1 VAHEAVPRR
10 GLAGYVPSIAAEW
23 ADVRG
28 SERWQVID
36 GTLCLV
42 DISGSTAL
50 FERLA
55 AQGRVAAEELTDLLS
70 DVFSRMID
78 RVQERG
84 GTQLKF
90 GGDALL
96 SLFTGRDHA
105 TQAACAAVE
114 MRRELRD
121 AVRGT
126 TELGR
131 LPLRMS
137 AGVESGA
144 IHLFLAGDAHHELV
158 VAGPVASAT
167 TELER
172 AAEAGEIV
180 VGPAARAALPRHAA
194 GRPCGPGH
202 VLRWRTSPISPP
214 EPRAQPTADG
224 KDLERHVPVGLRQVL
239 SAGPDPEHRTATVAF
254 VRFSGIDGLIAEAG
268 LPATA
273 EVLDGLVTS
282 VQRAAE
288 REGVTILSTDVD
300 TDGGKIV
307 LVTGAPATNVDDE
320 GRMLRCLRT
329 VVDSPSALSLRAG
342 VNRGH
347 VFAGEVGRRERWRT
361 YTVMG
366 DAVNLAARLGAA
378 APAGTVYATRPVV
391 EGSLTAFAVTR
402 TPPLTLKGLSAPV
415 TAYVLGDE
423 IGQRDRAVRA
433 EMPFTGRGPELAR
446 LVAMINGLGG
456 HGGAVT
462 VMGAAG
468 VGKSRLVHEALGRA
482 HAEHLVLRAEP
493 YRVATPY
500 RPWRDAMRAVLGIE
514 RTDGPAMARELR
526 AQVINLDPILLP
538 MLPLV
543 GAVTHIS
550 VPSTEEVD
558 AIAGPFRPTR
568 TADVVEALLAA
579 THDGPLVLVIEDA
592 HGVDEATSLLL
603 EQLVVNATPRHPW
616 LVVSVRR
623 LEPGGFMP
631 STGER
636 LTLHPLLAG
645 EARRLAELA
654 TSAAPLRPH
663 DIERIAARAG
673 GNPLFLEEVL
683 RAARDTG
690 TIDMLPHSLEAVIG
704 VQIDALPLPA
714 RRLLRC
720 AAVLGGSFRVDI
732 FEQVVAAEGLSSDA
746 ATREALNEF
755 FEPSQDRLRF
765 RHAVVRDVAYE
776 GLPYGRR
783 RELHRT
789 AAQILTRAAGASP
802 EAVADL
808 LAVHYA
814 RARDHALAW
823 HYGVIAGDRAR
834 EAFANPEAA
843 ANYVLALDAGRRV
856 PDIADD
862 DRASVLTHLGD
873 VREQDG
879 EFADALD
886 AYRQATGLRRHDPL
900 GRARLALRRARARER
915 MGSYTVALRETTAG
929 LSALDDG
936 SGPMDGVEA
945 AKLRAQLVVF
955 SAVVRQAQERPRAA
969 RALATRGVDM
979 ARAAGDPRALARG
992 YMVLEWAQRASGEA
1006 HHESYG
1012 EMALALYEEMGDTAG
1027 VATVTANLGMERYF
1041 EGRWDEAAELYERAR
1056 AAFLRIGNAVQ
1067 AAMCGANMG
1076 ELLVSQGRLD
1086 EAEPVLRDAGRVLR
1100 ASAFVDGATFAEQ
1113 QLGRLLARRGD
1124 TDDAIEVL
1132 SAVHAELDA
1141 LGQTMTAFEAAL
1153 HLADAYTDRGDPRR
1167 ALELRDAA
1175 AARAG
1180 ADAAHLDAHD
1190 ALVRGRALAAL
1201 GHLDEAA
1208 SVVAGGVSAAEDKAL
1223 AYELE
1228 LLLRLS
1234 SDVDHQRSARGSP
1247 APKNVSVT

>member
-1 VAHEAVPRR
+1 VTSV
-10 GLAGYVPSIAAEW
+10 AAEW
-23 ADVRG
+23 TEVRG
-28 SERWQVID
+28 AERWRVVD

-70 DVFSRMID
+70 DVFSHMIE

-84 GTQLKF
+84 GSQLKF

-96 SLFTGRDHA
+96 SLFTGPDHA

-114 MRRELRD
+114 MRQELRV
-121 AVRGT
+121 AARGT
-126 TELGR
+126 TALGR
-131 LPLRMS
+131 LPLQMS
-137 AGVESGA
+137 VGVESGA
-144 IHLFLAGDAHHELV
+144 IHLFLAGVAHHELV

-172 AAEAGEIV
+172 AAGAGEVV
-180 VGPAARAALPRHAA
+180 VGPATRAALPRNAA
-194 GRPCGPGH
+194 ERARGPGH
-202 VLRWRTSPISPP
+202 VLRWRTPPIGPP
-214 EPRAQPTADG
+214 EPRRLPTVDG
-224 KDLERHVPVGLRQVL
+224 ADLERHVPVALRRVL
-239 SAGPDPEHRTATVAF
+239 SSGPDPEHRTATIAF
-254 VRFSGIDGLIAEAG
+254 VRFSGTDRLVAEAG

-273 EVLDGLVTS
+273 QVIDTLVTA

-288 REGVTILSTDVD
+288 REGVTVLATDVD
-300 TDGGKIV
+300 ADGGKII
-307 LVTGAPATNVDDE
+307 LVTGAPATSVDDE

-329 VVDSPSALSLRAG
+329 VVDTPCALSLHAG

-347 VFAGEVGRRERWRT
+347 VFAGQVGRGERWRT

-366 DAVNLAARLGAA
+366 DAVNVAARLGAA
-378 APAGTVYATRPVV
+378 APPGMVYATRPVV
-391 EGSLTAFAVTR
+391 EASLTAFAVTGI
-402 TPPLTLKGLSAPV
+402 PPLTLKGLSAPV
-415 TAYVLGDE
+415 AAYVLGDE
-423 IGQRDRAVRA
+423 IGQRDRSVRA
-433 EMPFTGRGPELAR
+433 EMPFTGRGAELAR
-446 LVAMINGLGG
+446 LVAMIDGLGGG

-462 VMGAAG
+462 VTGAPG
-468 VGKSRLVHEALGRA
+468 IGKSRLVHEALART
-482 HAEHLVLRAEP
+482 HAEHLLLRAEP

-500 RPWRDAMRAVLGIE
+500 RPWRDALRGVLGIE
-514 RTDGPAMARELR
+514 RADGPAMARRLR
-526 AQVINLDPILLP
+526 ARVAALDPSVLP

-543 GAVTHIS
+543 GAVAHIP
-550 VPSTEEVD
+550 VPSTDEVD
-558 AIAGPFRPTR
+558 AIAGPFRHAR
-568 TADVVEALLAA
+568 TAAVIEALLAA
-579 THDGPLVLVIEDA
+579 AHRTPLVIVVEDA
-592 HGVDEATSLLL
+592 HGVDEATALLL
-603 EQLVVNATPRHPW
+603 DRLAIDATRRHPW

-623 LEPGGFMP
+623 PEPGGFLP
-631 STGER
+631 STGEPVA
-636 LTLHPLLAG
+636 LHALPVA
-645 EARRLAELA
+645 EVRRLAELA
-654 TSAAPLRPH
+654 TSAAPWRPH
-663 DIERIAARAG
+663 EIERIVARAG

-690 TIDMLPHSLEAVIG
+690 MIDTLPDSLEAVIG
-704 VQIDALPLPA
+704 VQIDALPPPA
-714 RRLLRC
+714 RRVLRC
-720 AAVLGGSFRVDI
+720 AAVLGGSFRPDI
-732 FEQVVAAEGLSSDA
+732 LDEVVAAEGLTADA
-746 ATREALNEF
+746 ATREALEEF
-755 FEPSQDRLRF
+755 FEPSSQDRVRF

-783 RELHRT
+783 RELHRS

-802 EAVADL
+802 ETVADL
-808 LAVHYA
+808 LALHHA

-843 ANYVLALDAGRRV
+843 TNYVLALDAAQRV
-856 PDIADD
+856 PDVPDD

-879 EFADALD
+879 EFAAALD
-886 AYRQATGLRRHDPL
+886 AYRQATSLRRHDPL

-915 MGSYTVALRETTAG
+915 MGRYSVALRETTEG

-936 SGPMDGVEA
+936 GGPVDGAEA

-969 RALATRGVDM
+969 RALAARGVEM

-992 YMVLEWAQRASGEA
+992 YMVLEWAQRASGEPGR
-1006 HHESYG
+1006 ESYG
-1012 EMALALYEEMGDTAG
+1012 EMALALYEQLGDTAG

-1041 EGRWDEAAELYERAR
+1041 DGRWDEAADLYERAR

-1086 EAEPVLRDAGRVLR
+1086 DAEPVLRDAARVLR

-1113 QLGRLLARRGD
+1113 QLGRLLARRGQ
-1124 TDDAIEVL
+1124 TDAAIEL
-1132 SAVHAELDA
+1132 LGAVHVELDA

-1153 HLADAYTDRGDPRR
+1153 HLADAHIDRGDPRV

-1180 ADAAHLDAHD
+1180 ADAAHLEAHD

-1201 GHLDEAA
+1201 GRLDEAA
-1208 SVVAGGVSAAEDKAL
+1208 GVVASGVSAAEDQAL
-1223 AYELE
+1223 AYELG

-1234 SDVDHQRSARGSP
+1234 SDVDRQRSARGSP
-1247 APKNVSVT
+1247 AP

>member
-23 ADVRG
+23 AEVRG
-28 SERWQVID
+28 AERWQVVD

-84 GTQLKF
+84 GAQLKF

-105 TQAACAAVE
+105 TQAASAAVE
-114 MRRELRD
+114 MRQELRD

-126 TELGR
+126 TALGR

-137 AGVESGA
+137 AGLESGT

-180 VGPAARAALPRHAA
+180 VGPTAYAALPRRAA
-194 GRPCGPGH
+194 ERPCGPGH
-202 VLRWRTSPISPP
+202 VLRWRSAPISPP
-214 EPRAQPTADG
+214 EPRAQPTVDG

-254 VRFSGIDGLIAEAG
+254 VRFSGVDGLIAESP

-273 EVLDGLVTS
+273 EVLDGLITA

-288 REGVTILSTDVD
+288 REGVTILATDVD
-300 TDGGKIV
+300 SDGGKIV
-307 LVTGAPATNVDDE
+307 LVTGAPTTNVDDE
-320 GRMLRCLRT
+320 GRMLRCVRT
-329 VVDSPSALSLRAG
+329 VVDSPSALLLRAG

-347 VFAGEVGRRERWRT
+347 VFAGEVGRGERWRT

-391 EGSLTAFAVTR
+391 EGSHTAFAVTR

-415 TAYVLGDE
+415 IAYVLGDE
-423 IGQRDRAVRA
+423 IGQRDRPVRA

-446 LVAMINGLGG
+446 LVAMIDRLGD
-456 HGGAVT
+456 GGGTVT

-468 VGKSRLVHEALGRA
+468 IGKSRLVHEALGRA
-482 HAEHLVLRAEP
+482 LVEHLVLRAEP

-500 RPWRDAMRAVLGIE
+500 RPWRDAMRDVLGIE

-526 AQVINLDPILLP
+526 ARVADLDPTLLP

-550 VPSTEEVD
+550 VPSTDEVD

-568 TADVVEALLAA
+568 TAEVIETLLAA
-579 THDGPLVLVIEDA
+579 THDGPLVLVVEDA

-636 LTLHPLLAG
+636 VTLHPLLTA

-663 DIERIAARAG
+663 DIERIVARAG

-683 RAARDTG
+683 RAAGDTG
-690 TIDMLPHSLEAVIG
+690 TIDMLPLSLEAVIG
-704 VQIDALPLPA
+704 VQIDALPSPA

-720 AAVLGGSFRVDI
+720 AAVLGGSFRADI
-732 FEQVVAAEGLSSDA
+732 FEQVVAAEGLGTDT

-755 FEPSQDRLRF
+755 LEPSQDRLRF

-776 GLPYGRR
+776 GLPYRR
-783 RELHRT
+783 RQELHRS
-789 AAQILTRAAGASP
+789 AAQILTRAAGVSP
-802 EAVADL
+802 ETVADL
-808 LAVHYA
+808 LALHYA

-843 ANYVLALDAGRRV
+843 ANYVLALDAARRV
-856 PDIADD
+856 PDIPEDH
-862 DRASVLTHLGD
+862 RASVLTHLGD

-886 AYRQATGLRRHDPL
+886 AYRQATSLRRHDPL

-915 MGSYTVALRETTAG
+915 MGSYAVALRETTAG
-929 LSALDDG
+929 LSALAEGGRPVDG
-936 SGPMDGVEA
+936 AEA

-969 RALATRGVDM
+969 RALAARGVDM
-979 ARAAGDPRALARG
+979 ARAAGDPRALARA
-992 YMVLEWAQRASGEA
+992 YMVLHWAQRASGEP
-1006 HHESYG
+1006 HRESYG
-1012 EMALALYEEMGDTAG
+1012 EMALALYEELGDTTG
-1027 VATVTANLGMERYF
+1027 VASSTSNLGIERYF
-1041 EGRWDEAAELYERAR
+1041 EGRWDEAADLYARAR
-1056 AAFLRIGNAVQ
+1056 TAFLRIGNAVQ

-1086 EAEPVLRDAGRVLR
+1086 EAEPVLSDAGRVLR

-1113 QLGRLLARRGD
+1113 QLGRLLARRGE
-1124 TDDAIEVL
+1124 TDAAIELL

-1167 ALELRDAA
+1167 ALDLRDAA

-1180 ADAAHLDAHD
+1180 ADASHLDAHD
-1190 ALVRGRALAAL
+1190 ALVRGRALAAV
-1201 GHLDEAA
+1201 GRLDEAA
-1208 SVVAGGVSAAEDKAL
+1208 AVVASGVSAAEDKAL
-1223 AYELE
+1223 AYELA

-1234 SDVDHQRSARGSP
+1234 SEIDHQRMNRGSP
-1247 APKNVSVT
+1247 TP